1 MADKLITAGTPEEA
15 VASKSKD
22 KVYIAGGTEVMR
34 LGSPVSADSYVS
46 LRRMPALTGIEADG
60 DMICAGAACTF
71 QQLADC
77 ELVPGYMKE
86 ALHFMASRTRRNM
99 ATIGG
104 NIAICR
110 DDSFLIPTL
119 IAASARISLLGP
131 DGGCEI
137 PVKDYVSDTGKYDGL
152 LITAVRF
159 PTGDIL
165 VRSYRSANT
174 AQSHARLTA
183 SLSFADGRYTACAA
197 VKNSGIY
204 MLDDLAEEL
213 GRRSMSED
221 EIVTFVKNMNRIKL
235 DDDLLYGSAD
245 YRRYL
250 TGISFALM
258 YADINANINS
268 DGKGGSAK

>member
-1 MADKLITAGTPEEA
+1 MADKLIIAGTPAEA
-15 VASKSKD
+15 VASKNAQNI
-22 KVYIAGGTEVMR
+22 YMAGGTEVMR
-34 LGSPVSADSYVS
+34 LGSLVSADSYVS
-46 LRRMPALTGIEADG
+46 IRRIPEMTGIEADG
-60 DMICAGAACTF
+60 DTIRAGAACTF

-86 ALHFMASRTRRNM
+86 SLRFMASRTRRNM

-104 NIAICR
+104 NIAIRR

-119 IAASARISLLGP
+119 IAASARVSLLGQN
-131 DGGCEI
+131 GSCEVS
-137 PVKDYVSDTGKYDGL
+137 VKDYVFDKDKYEGL
-152 LITAVRF
+152 LITAVCF
-159 PTGDIL
+159 PAKDIL

-183 SLSFADGRYTACAA
+183 SLSLAGGRYTACAA

-204 MLDDLAEEL
+204 MLDDLAAEL
-213 GRRSMSED
+213 SGRRMSED
-221 EIVTFVKNMNRIKL
+221 EIVTFVKNKADIHL

-258 YADINANINS
+258 YEELNADKN
-268 DGKGGSAK
+268 GKGGCAK